1 MIDLG
6 KVRADFPIL
15 KREVN
20 DRPLIYLD
28 SGATSQR
35 PRQVIDTVSRFYR
48 EHNAN
53 VHRGIYELAA
63 EATDL
68 YEEARAKVARFIGA
82 VPEEVVFTSG
92 TTQAL
97 NLAAH
102 SLGEMAV
109 KRGDEIVVTVM
120 EHHANLVPW
129 QLLAERKGARLVP
142 IGITPGGELD
152 LDELARAV
160 SHRTKVVAVAHVS
173 NVLGTVNPVPRVAD
187 LAHRVGAYL
196 VVDAAQSVPHMPVSV
211 RELGAD
217 LLAFSGHK
225 MLGPTGVGV
234 LWGRKELLERMPPFL
249 AGGEMIREVWIDHA
263 TWNDVPYKFE
273 AGTPPLAQAVG
284 LGAAVDYLSSLGME
298 EVRRHG
304 VELVA
309 RALEGLLSRDYVTV
323 YGPED
328 PKARGG
334 VVAFNLKGIHPHDV
348 ATLLDQEGIAIR
360 AGHHC
365 AQPLHRLL
373 GVPATCRASF
383 YVYNTPEEV
392 DAFLASLDGVWE
404 AFR

>member
-1 MIDLG
+1 
-6 KVRADFPIL
+6 
-15 KREVN
+15 
-20 DRPLIYLD
+20 
-28 SGATSQR
+28 
-35 PRQVIDTVSRFYR
+35 
-48 EHNAN
+48 
-53 VHRGIYELAA
+53 
-63 EATDL
+63 
-68 YEEARAKVARFIGA
+68 
-82 VPEEVVFTSG
+82 
-92 TTQAL
+92 
-97 NLAAH
+97 
-102 SLGEMAV
+102 
-109 KRGDEIVVTVM
+109 
-120 EHHANLVPW
+120 
-129 QLLAERKGARLVP
+129 
-142 IGITPGGELD
+142 
-152 LDELARAV
+152 
-160 SHRTKVVAVAHVS
+160 
-173 NVLGTVNPVPRVAD
+173 
-187 LAHRVGAYL
+187 
-196 VVDAAQSVPHMPVSV
+196 
-211 RELGAD
+211 
-217 LLAFSGHK
+217 
-225 MLGPTGVGV
+225 
-234 LWGRKELLERMPPFL
+234 
-249 AGGEMIREVWIDHA
+249 MIREVWIDHA